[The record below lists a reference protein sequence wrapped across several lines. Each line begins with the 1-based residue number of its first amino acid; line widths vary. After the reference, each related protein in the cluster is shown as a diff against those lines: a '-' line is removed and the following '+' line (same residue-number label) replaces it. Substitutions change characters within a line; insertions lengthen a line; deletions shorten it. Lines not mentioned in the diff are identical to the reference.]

1 MQGHFF
7 PAHPEQFNHQ
17 LLKCNFPTT
26 NPEAEGLLQTQA
38 HHSAPP
44 PGIGY
49 VTAMLENTGT
59 VDMVT
64 LLFVSNFY
72 EQHQHQAGKPHKTK

>member
-1 MQGHFF
+1 MQGQFF

-72 EQHQHQAGKPHKTK
+72 QPHQHQARKPHKTK